1 MAPQNKTLL
10 VIGAGPGIGR
20 SVTTLFASKTYANVA
35 LLARS
40 ADGLVSEKKA
50 VEDAVGDK
58 VKVRTYQADVA
69 DPEAL
74 RKALAES
81 DADFGKPD
89 CVFYNAARV
98 QPSELLTHDLKDIEY
113 DFKVK
118 ALRLNTMRHFVSPVN
133 ADMTQINV
141 SGLYTVSQHY
151 IPHLLDLAKKDPE
164 ARPALLVTSS
174 LLPLHPVPQFFALS
188 LVKAAQRNM
197 AQSMHM
203 TYAAQGVAVGLINV
217 GGPVSPDHPSRNPSN
232 IAARSWDWFAG
243 LKEKPSFEVV
253 IE

>member
-20 SVTTLFASKTYANVA
+20 SVTTLFASKAYANVA
-35 LLARS
+35 LFARS

-58 VKVRTYQADVA
+58 VKVKTYQADVA

-74 RKALAES
+74 GKALAES

-113 DFKVK
+113 DFK
-118 ALRLNTMRHFVSPVN
+118 
-133 ADMTQINV
+133 INV

-151 IPHLLDLAKKDPE
+151 IPHLLELAKKDPE

-174 LLPLHPVPQFFALS
+174 LLPLHPVPQFFSLS

-203 TYAAQGVAVGLINV
+203 TYASQGVAVGLINV
-217 GGPVSPDHPSRNPSN
+217 GGPVSPDHPTRNPAN

>member
-1 MAPQNKTLL
+1 MSPQNKTLL

-20 SVTTLFASKTYANVA
+20 SVTTLFASKAYANVA
-35 LLARS
+35 LFARG

-50 VEDAVGDK
+50 VEESVGANVK
-58 VKVRTYQADVA
+58 VKTYQVDVA

-74 RKALAES
+74 RKALEES

-98 QPSELLTHDLKDIEY
+98 QPSELLTHDLKEIEY
-113 DFKVK
+113 DFK
-118 ALRLNTMRHFVSPVN
+118 
-133 ADMTQINV
+133 INV

-151 IPHLLDLAKKDPE
+151 IPHLLDLTKTDSE
-164 ARPALLVTSS
+164 ARPALLITSS
-174 LLPLHPVPQFFALS
+174 CLPLHPVPQFFALS

-203 TYAAQGVAVGLINV
+203 TYASQGVAVGLINV
-217 GGPVSPDHPSRNPSN
+217 GGPVAPDHPTRNPSN
-232 IAARSWDWFAG
+232 IAAKSWEWFSG
-243 LKEKPSFEVV
+243 LKEKPSFEVL